1 MASAAEGAPLSGPP
15 AAVGM
20 TESSEGGAVPPGL
33 NAAEKRAALTRVL
46 ETSAFLRAGQL
57 CNFLRYI
64 SEMEAAGRAAELSEY
79 VIGVEALGRPPGY
92 STADD
97 SSVRRR
103 AHALR
108 QKLEEVYAAEL
119 AGERVRIELPKGSY
133 VPRFVR
139 VADPVVPAL
148 GGESRDPAADASRG
162 KRVGWRMLALGSAA
176 FLGGVIVTAL
186 VLVRPGTSTES
197 VDPVLREAWG
207 PLAKTDA
214 NVLICLSTP
223 PHLVVLPYPEG
234 PLPRLASLLPS
245 LPAEPALREWYRL
258 HYPLEPTHALGI
270 HKTSGAIHLGD
281 VNGLVAVVRTLDRMR
296 VGSQIVAEKNMGLPA
311 LRGRNMIFI
320 GNPEYS
326 FAAAKLLDTA
336 AWTVAY
342 DPSERQRVVT
352 AREPAARAVATYRPA
367 RDSQGWLTEVYGLIT
382 VQPSAGAT
390 EANPSGTAI
399 FSCSNDSGCQ
409 AALEFFSTAS
419 QMQRMRERFQAEGL
433 PGFPPWYQVVVR
445 CRVQSGQTI
454 SADYADHLVL
464 R

>member
-1 MASAAEGAPLSGPP
+1 
-15 AAVGM
+15 
-20 TESSEGGAVPPGL
+20 VPPGL
-33 NAAEKRAALTRVL
+33 NAAEKRAALGRVL

-64 SEMEAAGRAAELSEY
+64 AEMEAAGRAAELSEY

-108 QKLEEVYAAEL
+108 QKLDEVYAAEL
-119 AGERVRIELPKGSY
+119 AAERVRIELPKGSY

-139 VADPVVPAL
+139 VADPVVPAP
-148 GGESRDPAADASRG
+148 GGEFGHPVHGALRG
-162 KRVGWRMLALGSAA
+162 KRDAWRMLALGSAA
-176 FLGGVIVTAL
+176 FLGGVLVTTL
-186 VLVRPGTSTES
+186 TLVRPVTSTES

-234 PLPRLASLLPS
+234 PLPQLASLLPP

-258 HYPLEPTHALGI
+258 HYPLEPSYGLGV

-296 VGSQIVAEKNMGLPA
+296 IEFQIVAEKNMGLPA
-311 LRGRNMIFI
+311 LRGRSMIFI

-336 AWTVAY
+336 AWTVTY
-342 DPSERQRVVT
+342 DPLERQRVVK

-367 RDSQGWLTEVYGLIT
+367 RDSQGWLTEVFGLIT

-409 AALEFFSTAS
+409 AALEFFSSAS
-419 QMQRMRERFQAEGL
+419 QMQRMRERFRAEGL
-433 PGFPPWYQVVVR
+433 PGFPPSYQVVVR

-454 SADYADHLVL
+454 SADYADHLV
-464 R
+464 RH